1 MDIHKP
7 KPWHGTREFGKEL
20 ATIVLGV
27 LIALGAEQA
36 VEWLHMRTEMAEAR
50 AAMQTEIRD
59 DLRALVSEA
68 REDACYR
75 SRMVAF
81 AAWAGGAAP
90 RPPGGGGMVM
100 EGLTLNAWE
109 MAKTGALP
117 HMPLKERLAFAAFYA
132 DADNQMS
139 LVRMVRQQAI
149 AVGGYRARQTLRP
162 EEAAA
167 LIRESAE
174 LRSLL
179 VGEARNVTY
188 MLDEG
193 RQLGLGPDPEHPQN
207 KARVDA
213 LCAAYPPEPAAE
225 AR

>member
-7 KPWHGTREFGKEL
+7 KPWHGLREFSKEL
-20 ATIVLGV
+20 VTIVLGV
-27 LIALGAEQA
+27 LIALSAEQA
-36 VEWLHMRTEMAEAR
+36 VEWLHVRTEMAEAR
-50 AAMQTEIRD
+50 AAMRIEIRD

-75 SRMVAF
+75 SRMDAF
-81 AAWAGGAAP
+81 AAWARGDAP
-90 RPPGGGGMVM
+90 RPPGGGGMLM
-100 EGLTLNAWE
+100 EGLSVNAWE
-109 MAKTGALP
+109 MAKAGAVP

-132 DADNQMS
+132 DVDNQMG

-149 AVGGYRARQTLRP
+149 ETGGYRSRESLRP

-167 LIRESAE
+167 LIRMSGE

-179 VGEARNVTY
+179 IGEARNVTH

-193 RQLGLGPDPEHPQN
+193 RQLGLRPDAEHPEN
-207 KARVDA
+207 TAHVDA
-213 LCAAYPPEPAAE
+213 LCAAYPPEAAAE

>member
-1 MDIHKP
+1 MEIHKP
-7 KPWHGTREFGKEL
+7 KPWRGTREFGKEL
-20 ATIVLGV
+20 GTIVLGV

-36 VEWLHMRTEMAEAR
+36 VEWLHVRSEMTQAR

-75 SRMVAF
+75 SRMTVF
-81 AAWAGGAAP
+81 AAWANGAGP
-90 RPPGGGGMVM
+90 RPPGGGGMIM
-100 EGLTLNAWE
+100 EGLSANAWE

-117 HMPLKERLAFAAFYA
+117 HMPLKERLEFATFYA
-132 DADNQMS
+132 DVDNQMG

-149 AVGGYRARQTLRP
+149 EVGGYRSREALRP

-167 LIRESAE
+167 LIRMSGE

-179 VGEARNVTY
+179 VGESRNVTY

-193 RQLGLGPDPEHPQN
+193 RELGLKPNPEHPQN
-207 KARVDA
+207 KARIDA
-213 LCAAYPPEPAAE
+213 LCAAYPPEPTTE